1 MRILVVD
8 DEPQILRAL
17 STNLRGAGYDVQQ
30 AATGGEA
37 LSMLAVRPPDAMVLD
52 LILPDMSGIEVC
64 RKVREKS
71 DIPILVLSA
80 VGEERTKVE
89 ALDAGA
95 DDYVT
100 KPFGLDE
107 LTARLRAA
115 LRRVP
120 RPAEP
125 VIAIGD
131 LEIDLDAQALRID
144 GAPVQLTRTEFQL
157 LRLFAENRGKLLTHR
172 MILQRVWGPSYQV
185 ESHYLHV
192 YISRLRQKIE
202 RDPTRPR
209 YLLTEPGA
217 GYRMMDADPVGAP
230 PG

>member
-1 MRILVVD
+1 VRILVVD

-30 AATGGEA
+30 AATGGE
-37 LSMLAVRPPDAMVLD
+37 PDAMVLD

-157 LRLFAENRGKLLTHR
+157 LSTMAAHPGRIF
-172 MILQRVWGPSYQV
+172 
-185 ESHYLHV
+185 
-192 YISRLRQKIE
+192 SR
-202 RDPTRPR
+202 DM
-209 YLLTEPGA
+209 LLTEVWGYDDLPESKVVDMHVHRLRLKLEPDPARPQYVMTVRGR
-217 GYRMMDADPVGAP
+217 GYRVSR
-230 PG
+230 